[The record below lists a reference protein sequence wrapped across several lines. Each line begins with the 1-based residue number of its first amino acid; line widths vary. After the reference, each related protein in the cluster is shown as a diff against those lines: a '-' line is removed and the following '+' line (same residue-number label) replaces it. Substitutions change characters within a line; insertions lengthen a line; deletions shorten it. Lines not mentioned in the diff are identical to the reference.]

1 MTRRLS
7 WSTDSGCGPG
17 ADHCT
22 SKTHRCLRR
31 PGPEVEGLDCA
42 FRVKFRH
49 LLLKDRPS
57 PFPATGSAQLERA
70 PLRARGPRPAA
81 GSVPGGIG
89 RPISESATLKSAR
102 ARAPRWARR
111 GAGRGTG
118 LASGPRFQQTGDRG
132 PAPTGPRVNRGRGG
146 DGDRGVRALPKALR
160 LSECAATRT
169 RTARA
174 ARRAGPASGTER
186 GGRSGRGCLLDVETT
201 SPCPTE

>member
-81 GSVPGGIG
+81 GSVPGCIG

-146 DGDRGVRALPKALR
+146 DGPGTGVTAPCLKHCGSRSARRLGLGLRALH
-160 LSECAATRT
+160 AAPVLLVAQRE
-169 RTARA
+169 A
-174 ARRAGPASGTER
+174 AGQ
-186 GGRSGRGCLLDVETT
+186 GGGAC
-201 SPCPTE
+201 